1 MLNKELMLLNSEEL
15 EYTHIIRVGR
25 HFSDGL
31 KLLGMRKPLELG
43 TMMPSTVL
51 INGNPI
57 EMYSLNSVYNYDEYS
72 RLSFT
77 SYWYTPAVDLY
88 LGRTDTRQVLRY
100 FGWDPDAGWIEYS
113 NTSGKPDIKFTE
125 EDVGKDIHLW
135 IATTPPLGHKT
146 PQEHLTEESVDAQQG
161 ITVDRWREF
170 RCYGCSEDYT
180 RSRRCSSCNN
190 GLQFTRRAVDVF
202 RSSSTDPTARNCG
215 IHSQG
220 KERCFDRDI
229 WRNKRL
235 GNYESHTKRCGGTH
249 WVDTCKPHPYT
260 RQLHNRG
267 LHDYLLTSQEA
278 LYA

>member
-135 IATTPPLGHKT
+135 IATTPPPLGIRLLKSI
-146 PQEHLTEESVDAQQG
+146 L
-161 ITVDRWREF
+161 
-170 RCYGCSEDYT
+170 
-180 RSRRCSSCNN
+180 RRN
-190 GLQFTRRAVDVF
+190 
-202 RSSSTDPTARNCG
+202 P
-215 IHSQG
+215 
-220 KERCFDRDI
+220 
-229 WRNKRL
+229 
-235 GNYESHTKRCGGTH
+235 
-249 WVDTCKPHPYT
+249 
-260 RQLHNRG
+260 
-267 LHDYLLTSQEA
+267 
-278 LYA
+278 